1 MTTRNKIEEKVFDLL
16 RKHDV
21 HNAPVKVDAL
31 ARSEGLQIVESAF
44 DGDVSGA
51 LLRSNGIAGI
61 AINAKQHPN
70 RKRFTIAHELAHY
83 LLEHTT
89 EDHIDWGFTVLRRDN
104 TSSDA
109 SDIREIEANSFAAN
123 LLMPTDFL
131 KADLKRYTNYR
142 GEIELDDSARL
153 ALARKYK
160 VSELAMRFRL
170 VNLGFISP
178 P

>member
-1 MTTRNKIEEKVFDLL
+1 
-16 RKHDV
+16 V

-83 LLEHTT
+83 LLEHST
-89 EDHIDWGFTVLRRDN
+89 EDHIDWEFTVLRRDN

-131 KADLKRYTNYR
+131 KADLKRYTNYK
-142 GEIELDDSARL
+142 GEIELDDTARL

>member
-51 LLRSNGIAGI
+51 LLRSNGIRGI

-70 RKRFTIAHELAHY
+70 RSALQ
-83 LLEHTT
+83 LP
-89 EDHIDWGFTVLRRDN
+89 
-104 TSSDA
+104 TS
-109 SDIREIEANSFAAN
+109 
-123 LLMPTDFL
+123 
-131 KADLKRYTNYR
+131 
-142 GEIELDDSARL
+142 
-153 ALARKYK
+153 
-160 VSELAMRFRL
+160 
-170 VNLGFISP
+170 
-178 P
+178 